1 MNFDFHQL
9 ALELER
15 AHSRRIAL
23 RPVALSDAWPLYQA
37 SRNPLFN
44 QHLLWSQPDAERDV
58 LERMSVIVDAARKG
72 RLAGISA
79 VVKETGDWIS
89 LFRFLPH
96 ASRPGAVEMGIWT
109 HDRFWH
115 GRYSLELGRLCVSAA
130 FALSNVQ
137 MLIGAASPENKPSCQ
152 LMRLCGLRPLDLV
165 LRDHEAGHK
174 VLLEEF
180 GITRAE
186 WEADARN
193 RSPFETVAHRAWPSP
208 ALAAPQAI
216 AAAAASAAAATSA
229 LAALPPG
236 GGVRGAL
243 PPEGE
248 LAR

>member
-9 ALELER
+9 TLELER

-44 QHLLWSQPDAERDV
+44 QHLLWSQPETEREV
-58 LERMSVIVDAARKG
+58 LDRVSVIVDAARKG

-89 LFRFLPH
+89 LFRFVPH
-96 ASRPGAVEMGIWT
+96 INRPGAVEMGIWT

-130 FALSNVQ
+130 FALSSVN

-165 LRDHEAGHK
+165 MRDHEAGHK

-180 GITRAE
+180 GITRTE
-186 WEADARN
+186 WEADVCN
-193 RSPFETVAHRAWPSP
+193 RSPFETVARRPWPSS
-208 ALAAPQAI
+208 AQ
-216 AAAAASAAAATSA
+216 AASQTIAETGASATDRMAVCPPRTQEPAA
-229 LAALPPG
+229 
-236 GGVRGAL
+236 
-243 PPEGE
+243 
-248 LAR
+248 

>member
-9 ALELER
+9 TLELER

-44 QHLLWSQPDAERDV
+44 QHLLWSRPEAEHDV
-58 LERMSVIVDAARKG
+58 LDRMSVIVEAARKG

-96 ASRPGAVEMGIWT
+96 ATRPGAVEMGIWT

-130 FALSNVQ
+130 FALSNVD
-137 MLIGAASPENKPSCQ
+137 MLVGAAAPENKPSCQ

-174 VLLEEF
+174 VMLEEF

-186 WEADARN
+186 WQAEARH
-193 RSPFETVAHRAWPSP
+193 RSPFDTVAQRVWPVP
-208 ALAAPQAI
+208 AVIGQQAI
-216 AAAAASAAAATSA
+216 AAAAESSAAAT
-229 LAALPPG
+229 AARSRHI
-236 GGVRGAL
+236 RG
-243 PPEGE
+243 
-248 LAR
+248 

>member
-9 ALELER
+9 TLELER

-44 QHLLWSQPDAERDV
+44 QHLLWSQPETERDV
-58 LERMSVIVDAARKG
+58 LDRMSVIVEAARQG

-130 FALSNVQ
+130 FALSGVE
-137 MLIGAASPENKPSCQ
+137 MLVGAAAPENKPSCQ
-152 LMRLCGLRPLDLV
+152 LMHLCGLRPLGV
-165 LRDHEAGHK
+165 VWRAHEAGQQ

-186 WEADARN
+186 WQADARK
-193 RSPFETVAHRAWPSP
+193 RAPFDTLAQRPWP
-208 ALAAPQAI
+208 
-216 AAAAASAAAATSA
+216 AAA
-229 LAALPPG
+229 
-236 GGVRGAL
+236 R
-243 PPEGE
+243 
-248 LAR
+248 